1 MNQSCIVSHQC
12 SDFPDSACL
21 EGRCK
26 CMDKYRAE
34 NVHDCVTSK
43 QDLHIFVM
51 AFYIQLVHVLH
62 FIICVN
68 IVKKTKPKV

>member
-26 CMDKYRAE
+26 CIDKYRAG
-34 NVHDCVTSK
+34 NVHDCVKSK

-51 AFYIQLVHVLH
+51 PVYIQMVLVLH
-62 FIICVN
+62 FHLFVLI
-68 IVKKTKPKV
+68 